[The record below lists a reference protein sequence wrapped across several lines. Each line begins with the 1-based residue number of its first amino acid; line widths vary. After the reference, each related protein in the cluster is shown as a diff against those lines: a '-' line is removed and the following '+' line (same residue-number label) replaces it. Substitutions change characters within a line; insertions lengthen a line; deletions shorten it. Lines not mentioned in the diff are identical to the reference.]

1 MPGTS
6 QGNAHPENTSTAQT
20 SVPFSASSEVD
31 TAKSALPQPFT
42 DGEWE
47 AIVAAAVASVAELE
61 AVEPCAHEHDVADA
75 TEATITELLEA
86 QPAGSTAYSLPIA
99 PGASAH
105 ILTWRS
111 RTYWLSLCEWIVI
124 HTDRGR
130 AALKHNG
137 IAGDTFIRG
146 CAAHAYFAESATG
159 RRVAASVTTLINRSG
174 LSVDQIKRCRRALK
188 ALELG
193 VEQAR
198 GKKLNGIEREAAA
211 RHYEQAHG
219 EAPARPQIGAASVW
233 ALSAPRWAIEAMP
246 EPGRNPRPR
255 RRSGNRPTRS
265 LRAIT
270 AAPRPSPT
278 PTHSSKGS
286 APQSLC
292 GPVLLNLSVR
302 KDHLTRGRAGDKNP
316 TAATS
321 SRPLNLQRAAAELVA
336 RIPALRSTTG
346 VDDLTGRRRGHIGS
360 VCDLLLKVGI
370 DTDRWTGIDIA
381 AALTLDGT
389 TRGWTWPTTASMK
402 SPLRLVAWR
411 LAQLDWSGPSPTE
424 RETFGRQLPYET
436 PAATAYRLVRVRRTV
451 VAATQSAQASPASAE
466 HRRAVRG
473 QLTAVLAARGVATTA
488 RAVPRET
495 TQRPALDARSDHHGQ
510 LDRQTDP

>member
-1 MPGTS
+1 MALPDSYCLSLKGHTLPGTS
-6 QGNAHPENTSTAQT
+6 QGNAHPENTSTVHTFA
-20 SVPFSASSEVD
+20 SFSASSEVN
-31 TAKSALPQPFT
+31 AAHSALPPPFA

-61 AVEPCAHEHDVADA
+61 AAEQAAHEHDVADA
-75 TEATITELLEA
+75 TEAMITELLEA
-86 QPAGSTAYSLPIA
+86 QPIGSKAYSLPIA
-99 PGASAH
+99 PGASAR

-111 RTYWLSLCEWIVI
+111 RTFWLSLCEWIAI

-137 IAGDTFIRG
+137 IAVDTFIRG
-146 CAAHAYFAESATG
+146 CAAHAHFAESATG

-188 ALELG
+188 ALGLG

-211 RHYEQAHG
+211 RHYAQTHG

-233 ALSAPRWAIEAMP
+233 ALSAPLWAIEALP
-246 EPGRNPRPR
+246 EPR
-255 RRSGNRPTRS
+255 RRPRPIRRSGDRPTRS
-265 LRAIT
+265 LRTIT
-270 AAPRPSPT
+270 AAPRDSPT
-278 PTHSSKGS
+278 PTRNPEGS

-292 GPVLLNLSVR
+292 GSVCLTLSVR
-302 KDHLTRGRAGDKNP
+302 KDHLTHGRAGNKNP
-316 TAATS
+316 TTS
-321 SRPLNLQRAAAELVA
+321 ASIRPLNLQRAAAELVA

-360 VCDLLLKVGI
+360 ICDLLVEIGI

-424 RETFGRQLPYET
+424 RKTLGRQLPHEAPT
-436 PAATAYRLVRVRRTV
+436 ATAYRLVRVRRTV
-451 VAATQSAQASPASAE
+451 VAATQAAQAGPASAE

-473 QLTAVLAARGVATTA
+473 QLTAALAARGVAATA
-488 RAVPRET
+488 
-495 TQRPALDARSDHHGQ
+495 
-510 LDRQTDP
+510 